1 MYKPLVMLKLNIIRY
16 KIILGLGSALHY
28 LHRDWDQ
35 RVVHGDIKPSNI
47 MLDSSYNAK
56 LGDFGL
62 ARLGDHGAGPQ
73 TTDLVKGTMG
83 YIDPEFVNTHRRS
96 TESDIYSFGVV
107 LLEIVSGRPPVDR
120 RDPSFSHRDPEQRP
134 SIAEGM
140 HALQVRGVEAAGA
153 LLTHVQQAGDAAT
166 CWHRCLDG
174 RRLWYLRQLL
184 LQRSPLGRDC
194 WHDGR
199 LVRVIV

>member
-1 MYKPLVMLKLNIIRY
+1 
-16 KIILGLGSALHY
+16 
-28 LHRDWDQ
+28 
-35 RVVHGDIKPSNI
+35 

-62 ARLGDHGAGPQ
+62 ARLGDHGTGPQ

-120 RDPSFSHRDPEQRP
+120 QDPSFSLLKWVETLYCQQSEEWKLPALSLHMYSKLATPPPSAGIVASTVVDSGVSGSSFASGVRSAASSEESFASLPVRP
-134 SIAEGM
+134 PHS
-140 HALQVRGVEAAGA
+140 
-153 LLTHVQQAGDAAT
+153 T
-166 CWHRCLDG
+166 W
-174 RRLWYLRQLL
+174 
-184 LQRSPLGRDC
+184 
-194 WHDGR
+194 
-199 LVRVIV
+199 